1 MIILDR
7 RCYVDLEFYGAVMR
21 EYILFYYFII
31 KCTYLILHKEFSEN
45 THIFNSN
52 LKKILREKNKKKTD
66 VQPALGSASELSIH
80 GFPREVD
87 SSTAPIFA
95 ESQPTKT
102 TNKHKRPPTNKR
114 IQKRHHHR
122 R

>member
-1 MIILDR
+1 MHVIFDIFYFKITYTPNVNSSNNFHNNANINYDFKVE
-7 RCYVDLEFYGAVMR
+7 YVIFENMP
-21 EYILFYYFII
+21 
-31 KCTYLILHKEFSEN
+31 LIFR
-45 THIFNSN
+45 T
-52 LKKILREKNKKKTD
+52 KKKLREKNKKKTD

-87 SSTAPIFA
+87 SSTARIFA

-102 TNKHKRPPTNKR
+102 TNKHKRPPTKR